1 MPGGLGS
8 NLNEDQESDM
18 IFKKEIASQI
28 IGLLLLSLGGWMLH
42 FRIHPISENPSYFI
56 PFFLGLANVIIMP
69 QLFNHKKTVI
79 IAYLFNG
86 VGVIIGTITMTI
98 FSLYHLPD
106 PLTFTNTIFKTTL
119 PHILILFPKLLMGQM
134 ILSHFYPTGLG
145 RMFTMGWWIR
155 HFFYF
160 SIVFSLGHFLWS

>member
-1 MPGGLGS
+1 
-8 NLNEDQESDM
+8 M
-18 IFKKEIASQI
+18 IFKKEIAGPI
-28 IGLLLLSLGGWMLH
+28 VGLLLLSLGGWMLH
-42 FRIHPISENPSYFI
+42 FRIHPISANPSYFV

-86 VGVIIGTITMTI
+86 AGVIIGAITMTL

-106 PLTFTNTIFKTTL
+106 TLTFTGIIFKTTL
-119 PHILILFPKLLMGQM
+119 PDILILLPKLFLGQM
-134 ILSHFYPTGLG
+134 ILLHFYPTGLG
-145 RMFTMGWWIR
+145 RMFTSGWWVR

-160 SIVFSLGHFLWS
+160 SIAFSLGHFLWR